1 METMIK
7 EIENLRKKIEK
18 LPPEKIHVVE
28 EFVDYLYQKD
38 QFAASS
44 VDKQQLLLQQESLS
58 RIWSDEED
66 LYEL

>member
-1 METMIK
+1 MDTTTR

-18 LPPEKIHVVE
+18 LSVEKIHVVE
-28 EFVDYLYQKD
+28 DFVDYLYQKE
-38 QFAASS
+38 QFPASS
-44 VDKQQLLLQQESLS
+44 VDEQQLLLQQESLS